1 MSPMFSGDSR
11 RKVIVLL
18 TCCFAL
24 FMAMLDNTVVNVA
37 LPTISHKLGAGVSG
51 LQWIVDGYVLAFA
64 SLLLT
69 GGIAGDRYGR
79 KRMFLGG
86 LSVFTLAS
94 LACGLSQ
101 STGQLIG
108 FRAVQGIGAAL
119 LMPGSLSILTVTF
132 PPTERAKAIGTWA
145 GVSGLALAFGPTA
158 GGFLIE
164 HAGWQ
169 SIFFLNVPIGVI
181 ASVVALRVVRESRAD
196 QARQLD
202 LTGLALGTGG
212 LFAITY
218 ALIEANQRGW
228 GDQIIVGALAAGAI
242 LLVAY
247 CCFEYVTPHPMMPL
261 EFFRIRA
268 FSAGATVAFCI
279 SLGMFGTFFFFSLYM
294 QLIRGYTALQTGVRI
309 LPITGMI
316 FFVAPV
322 AGRWAQKHGSR
333 GAMTV
338 GPLLSGTGLLF
349 LSRVGVS
356 TNYELM
362 IPVLMM
368 MGIGMGLTMSPM
380 TAAVMNAVGAQ
391 RAGLGSA
398 TTNTAREAGG
408 VFGIALLGTLLTTR
422 LSGVLT
428 TTLAGLGV
436 DNARRAAILAA
447 AGHGTLDPRIL
458 NGLQPEQARAVRQAF
473 AQAFMSGMHLAFT
486 VAAVFV
492 VLAAFVANRF
502 VPAGAPTDDGEPS
515 HDGYRRHVGATRAV
529 TVASSG
535 RNGGRAIR
543 ETAARSAR

>member
-1 MSPMFSGDSR
+1 
-11 RKVIVLL
+11 
-18 TCCFAL
+18 
-24 FMAMLDNTVVNVA
+24 VA
-37 LPTISHKLGAGVSG
+37 LPTISAKLGAGVSG

-86 LSVFTLAS
+86 LVLFTLSS

-101 STGQLIG
+101 STGQLVA
-108 FRAVQGIGAAL
+108 FRAVQGVGASL

-169 SIFFLNVPIGVI
+169 SIFFLNVPIGIIAVI
-181 ASVVALRVVRESRAD
+181 VGLRVVTESKAE

-202 LTGLALGTGG
+202 LTGLLLGTAG
-212 LFAITY
+212 LFSVTY

-228 GDQIIVGALAAGAI
+228 SDQIIVSAMAAGAI
-242 LLVAY
+242 FLVAF
-247 CCFEYVTPHPMMPL
+247 CCYEYVTSHPMMPL
-261 EFFRIRA
+261 EFFGIPA

-294 QLIRGYTALQTGVRI
+294 QLVRGYSALQTGVRI

-316 FFVAPV
+316 FFVAPQ

-333 GAMTV
+333 GAMTL
-338 GPLLSGTGLLF
+338 GPILAGTGLLL
-349 LSRVGVS
+349 LSRVGVG
-356 TNYELM
+356 TKFTLM

-368 MGIGMGLTMSPM
+368 MGIGMGLTMTPM
-380 TAAVMNAVGAQ
+380 TAAVMNAVGAP

-398 TTNTAREAGG
+398 MTNTSREVGG
-408 VFGIALLGTLLTTR
+408 VFGIALLGTLLTTK
-422 LSGVLT
+422 LSSVLT
-428 TTLAGLGV
+428 GKLASIGV
-436 DNARRAAILAA
+436 PAAQRLAIVGS
-447 AGHGTLDPRIL
+447 AGHGTLNPAVLR
-458 NGLQPEQARAVRQAF
+458 GLSPQQAAAVRAAF
-473 AQAFMSGMHLAFT
+473 ADAFMKGLHLAFLL
-486 VAAVFV
+486 AAIF
-492 VLAAFVANRF
+492 VLAGSVVASRF
-502 VPAGAPTDDGEPS
+502 IPSGAPQGDEEPS
-515 HDGYRRHVGATRAV
+515 HDGFRRRARVATRPL
-529 TVASSG
+529 
-535 RNGGRAIR
+535 R
-543 ETAARSAR
+543 EQEAPAPV